1 MFQRNTRNNNVNVP
15 FENVNF
21 FMLCSFKKK
30 LIIRYSVN
38 QNWFPEDWS
47 GHQKDKKLREFLKGK
62 LELGLPV
69 AFRS

>member
-1 MFQRNTRNNNVNVP
+1 
-15 FENVNF
+15 
-21 FMLCSFKKK
+21 MLCSFKKK

-47 GHQKDKKLREFLKGK
+47 GHQKDKKLRELLKGK